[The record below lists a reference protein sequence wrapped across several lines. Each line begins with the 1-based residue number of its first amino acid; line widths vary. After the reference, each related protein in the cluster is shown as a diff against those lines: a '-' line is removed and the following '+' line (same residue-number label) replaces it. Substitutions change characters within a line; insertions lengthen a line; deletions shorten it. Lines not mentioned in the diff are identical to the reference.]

1 MDTAQDV
8 SNMNKEFENNMS
20 DAAISWLEH
29 ARQYPQDLLPR
40 EIVSAGMA
48 IEHISPD
55 EIDYIFKEVLYPS

>member
-1 MDTAQDV
+1 
-8 SNMNKEFENNMS
+8 MS

-55 EIDYIFKEVLYPS
+55 EIDYIFKEVLHPS